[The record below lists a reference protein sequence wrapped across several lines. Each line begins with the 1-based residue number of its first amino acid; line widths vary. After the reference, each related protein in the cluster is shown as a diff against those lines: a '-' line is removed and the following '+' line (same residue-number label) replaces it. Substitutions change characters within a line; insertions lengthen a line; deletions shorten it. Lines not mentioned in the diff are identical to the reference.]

1 MKRHSL
7 LFVTLFTL
15 LLTGGVL
22 PHTGWLTS
30 RSAHASPSHGAE
42 THGHARSRDPL
53 ASDAA
58 WRWRQCQ
65 PTHWRACLL
74 QH

>member
-1 MKRHSL
+1 MRRHSL

-15 LLTGGVL
+15 LVTGTIL
-22 PHTGWLTS
+22 PHSAWLN
-30 RSAHASPSHGAE
+30 
-42 THGHARSRDPL
+42 ARSSHSPVRDAELHSHVRGHDPL
-53 ASDAA
+53 SSQAA
-58 WRWRQCQ
+58 LRWRQCQ